1 MNYYEINEDTAR
13 RAKQMRS
20 FDDYCEGSARRSRN
34 CGSAAAA
41 SMHRTRTIT

>member
-20 FDDYCEGSARRSRN
+20 FNDYCEGSA
-34 CGSAAAA
+34 
-41 SMHRTRTIT
+41 T